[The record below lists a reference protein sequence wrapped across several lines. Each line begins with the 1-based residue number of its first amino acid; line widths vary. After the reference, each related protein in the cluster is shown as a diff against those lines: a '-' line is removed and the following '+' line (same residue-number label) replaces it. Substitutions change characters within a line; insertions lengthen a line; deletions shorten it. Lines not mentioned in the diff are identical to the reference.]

1 MIDEVTSYPEMQRR
15 DRVEKSLKK
24 RWDAL
29 LCDVAEELKTRGVE
43 RPEIYIEGEAGLYAI
58 DGGHPHW
65 DGEDIKRQQA
75 VVFGPLG
82 WPGKFVCDVGAW

>member
-1 MIDEVTSYPEMQRR
+1 MSVIFYKDLYGFVFTSSYEDGR
-15 DRVEKSLKK
+15 DNSKMME
-24 RWDAL
+24 
-29 LCDVAEELKTRGVE
+29 T
-43 RPEIYIEGEAGLYAI
+43 I